1 MTDHQLGTT
10 CERCGVH
17 HRVVESMPNRPF
29 AARDVARLDASVP
42 FVARVGATETSS
54 ESADGPTRGDAS
66 SGDDEQPDDGADGD
80 HDTAGGDD
88 TAEDDAPTN
97 TIVLSTAGATR
108 LLRRAEA
115 HGWVVVREREHADG
129 TDPRAVGVDL
139 FAEAAPD
146 ERLSGTDARTVLSL
160 GE

>member
-17 HRVVESMPNRPF
+17 HRVVDSMPNRPF
-29 AARDVARLDASVP
+29 AAEDIARLGDSVP
-42 FVARVGATETSS
+42 FVGGVGATGASD
-54 ESADGPTRGDAS
+54 ESGDAGS
-66 SGDDEQPDDGADGD
+66 DGGGGSDATDPA
-80 HDTAGGDD
+80 AGS
-88 TAEDDAPTN
+88 TN

-108 LLRRAEA
+108 LLRRAED
-115 HGWVVVREREHADG
+115 HGWVVDREREHADG
-129 TDPRAVGVDL
+129 DDPHAVGVDL

-146 ERLSGTDARTVLSL
+146 ERLSGDDARTVLAL